1 MDITTAYT
9 GLFIFSLAV
18 LGIVIAFCF
27 VRAILGPSI
36 PDRIVSINMIG
47 TAVIIIVCI
56 LAIFLKEDYLVD
68 IGLIYAMISFLAVV
82 VITKV
87 YMGAHEEAKHSEEE
101 IEAAEKEEVDE

>member
-9 GLFIFSLAV
+9 SLFVFALAV